1 VSQLLDPGIAVL
13 MGIEARLDQAQGEG
27 REGEHLAA
35 ASDCLGF
42 EAVERHNV
50 VDQAHLESLLG
61 VVLAAQQPELLGLLG
76 ADQVSQEG
84 DAEATVPRADPRAGL
99 PEAGVVGGNREVAAD
114 MEDVATADGITGHH
128 RHHRLWQPP
137 HLHLQVRDVEAAQG
151 SALGDVPGVAANL
164 LVAAGAKRLLSLAS
178 QDHHTDLGVLAS
190 QLERGGDLDQC
201 LGSEGVEDL
210 RPVDADLGDP
220 VAHLVVDVGVLGG
233 APPLDRCVQGL
244 FGRGFLVAFGHDGH
258 DIPPMKLDDWLAQR
272 SQSCP
277 ERPALVAD
285 GSAVTYAELEAEAT
299 WVARRLI
306 AHGVRRGS
314 TVAMTMHPR
323 REQVVMVH
331 ALMKAGAVLL
341 PLSPR
346 LSAVERAAV
355 IAAEEPAVDLD
366 DAGELTQTEADLPLL
381 GEHDMDDIAS
391 RVMTSGSSGTPNPVG
406 LTYGNFL
413 WSAVASAFN
422 IGVEPEDRWLCCLP
436 LSHVSGLSI
445 VMRSVIYGTTALL
458 HDGFDVDRVVESLD
472 RGEVTVVSLVTTMLT
487 RLLEAGA
494 DLSGPRAILVGG
506 GPVPE
511 DPLEEALGRG
521 ATVVQ
526 TYGLTE
532 TCSQVTTLAPA
543 DARRKLGSA
552 GRPLLTTHLRIQEG
566 EILVQGPTVA
576 PGRADADGWLHTG
589 DLGRIDEEGFL
600 YVDDRIDDMI
610 VSGGENVIPAEVEKV
625 LLRHPEVADAAVV
638 GRDDPEWQQ
647 AVTAIVVLQE
657 GSEVSPDELRR
668 HCAESLAGFKV
679 PKRVELAAALPRT
692 PSGKLMRRALR

>member
-1 VSQLLDPGIAVL
+1 
-13 MGIEARLDQAQGEG
+13 
-27 REGEHLAA
+27 
-35 ASDCLGF
+35 
-42 EAVERHNV
+42 
-50 VDQAHLESLLG
+50 
-61 VVLAAQQPELLGLLG
+61 
-76 ADQVSQEG
+76 
-84 DAEATVPRADPRAGL
+84 
-99 PEAGVVGGNREVAAD
+99 
-114 MEDVATADGITGHH
+114 
-128 RHHRLWQPP
+128 
-137 HLHLQVRDVEAAQG
+137 
-151 SALGDVPGVAANL
+151 
-164 LVAAGAKRLLSLAS
+164 
-178 QDHHTDLGVLAS
+178 
-190 QLERGGDLDQC
+190 
-201 LGSEGVEDL
+201 
-210 RPVDADLGDP
+210 
-220 VAHLVVDVGVLGG
+220 
-233 APPLDRCVQGL
+233 
-244 FGRGFLVAFGHDGH
+244 
-258 DIPPMKLDDWLAQR
+258 MKLDDWLAQR

-277 ERPALVAD
+277 ERTALLAD
-285 GSAVTYAELEAEAT
+285 GSEVTYAELEAEAT

-314 TVAMTMHPR
+314 SVAMTMHPR

-331 ALMKAGAVLL
+331 ALMKVGAVLL
-341 PLSPR
+341 PLGPR
-346 LSAVERAAV
+346 LSAEERAAV

-381 GEHDMDDIAS
+381 GEHDMDDVAA
-391 RVMTSGSSGTPNPVG
+391 RVMTSGSTGTPDPVG

-413 WSAVASAFN
+413 WSAVGSAFN

-436 LSHVSGLSI
+436 LSHISGLGI
-445 VMRSVIYGTTALL
+445 VMRSVIYGTTAVVQE
-458 HDGFDVDRVVESLD
+458 GFDVDRVAESLERD
-472 RGEVTVVSLVTTMLT
+472 EITVVSLVATMLT
-487 RLLEAGA
+487 RLLDAGA
-494 DLSGPRAILVGG
+494 DLSGPRALLVGG

-532 TCSQVTTLAPA
+532 ACSQVTTLAPA

-552 GRPLLTTHLRIQEG
+552 GRPLLTTHLRIQDG

-600 YVDDRIDDMI
+600 YVEDRMDDLI
-610 VSGGENVIPAEVEKV
+610 VTGGENVVPAEVEKV

-638 GRDDPEWQQ
+638 GREDPEWQQ
-647 AVTAIVVLQE
+647 AVTAIVVLAE
-657 GSEVSPDELRR
+657 GSSATPDELRR

>member
-1 VSQLLDPGIAVL
+1 
-13 MGIEARLDQAQGEG
+13 
-27 REGEHLAA
+27 
-35 ASDCLGF
+35 
-42 EAVERHNV
+42 
-50 VDQAHLESLLG
+50 
-61 VVLAAQQPELLGLLG
+61 
-76 ADQVSQEG
+76 
-84 DAEATVPRADPRAGL
+84 
-99 PEAGVVGGNREVAAD
+99 
-114 MEDVATADGITGHH
+114 
-128 RHHRLWQPP
+128 
-137 HLHLQVRDVEAAQG
+137 
-151 SALGDVPGVAANL
+151 
-164 LVAAGAKRLLSLAS
+164 
-178 QDHHTDLGVLAS
+178 
-190 QLERGGDLDQC
+190 
-201 LGSEGVEDL
+201 
-210 RPVDADLGDP
+210 
-220 VAHLVVDVGVLGG
+220 
-233 APPLDRCVQGL
+233 
-244 FGRGFLVAFGHDGH
+244 
-258 DIPPMKLDDWLAQR
+258 MKLDDWLAQR

-277 ERPALVAD
+277 ERTALVAD
-285 GSAVTYAELEAEAT
+285 GTEVTYAELEAEAT

-331 ALMKAGAVLL
+331 ALMKVGAVLL
-341 PLSPR
+341 PLGPR
-346 LSAVERAAV
+346 LSAEERAAV
-355 IAAEEPAVDLD
+355 VAAEEPAVDLD

-381 GEHDMDDIAS
+381 GEHDMDDVAS
-391 RVMTSGSSGTPNPVG
+391 HVMTSGSTGTPEPIG

-436 LSHVSGLSI
+436 LSHISGLGI
-445 VMRSVIYGTTALL
+445 VMRSVIYGTTAVV
-458 HDGFDVDRVVESLD
+458 HDGFDVDRVAESLERD
-472 RGEVTVVSLVTTMLT
+472 QITVVSLVATMLT
-487 RLLEAGA
+487 RLLDAGA
-494 DLSGPRAILVGG
+494 DLSGPRALLIGG

-552 GRPLLTTHLRIQEG
+552 GRPLLSAHLRIQDG

-600 YVDDRIDDMI
+600 YVEDRMDDLI
-610 VSGGENVIPAEVEKV
+610 VTGGENVVPAEVEKV

-638 GRDDPEWQQ
+638 GREDPEWQQ
-647 AVTAIVVLQE
+647 AVTAIVVLQD